1 MNRFSAILG
10 LLAIAALSALIGAR
24 AQVIDWVPFE
34 PAPSEFPREA
44 FRTIVP
50 QSCGGTAARANPPGQ
65 DPGVRAGA
73 ASAGGFLPGLSA
85 NELAI
90 ANTAAFWYSQPW
102 TLTGQVGGLGPRYA
116 TNGCFECHAYPAPGG
131 SSPIPNTEVALANLN
146 GATNTVP
153 SFITS
158 NGPTRIPYQ
167 ISTGSILKLYTV
179 KGMTGAEGCTL
190 AQPDFPALLTNN
202 DLSYHIPVPL
212 FGLGLV
218 EATPSANFIAA
229 QTTLPGGVSWTL
241 ASLGIT
247 SGRFNHS
254 VDGISTLGWK
264 GGVSSI
270 KGFSDLALSVDL
282 GVSSV
287 TYPRKDDE
295 VASCIFNPVP
305 DDFGPRL
312 TRLSPNSASV
322 SADYSS
328 QSDLYSAFIKYLAP
342 PAAVTSYISSV
353 VGAVTTAS
361 IANGR
366 ARFISDGCVAC
377 HTQDQTTGANVAIA
391 SPTYKSYTY
400 TPWSDYALHNMGTG
414 LRDGLSFGAA
424 GPQDFRTSAL
434 WGTGQRY
441 FFLHDGRTQ
450 DLNAVIQAHKSTGS
464 EASTTVDNFN
474 ADSTGNQQDILN
486 FLRSL

>member
-1 MNRFSAILG
+1 M
-10 LLAIAALSALIGAR
+10 
-24 AQVIDWVPFE
+24 
-34 PAPSEFPREA
+34 
-44 FRTIVP
+44 
-50 QSCGGTAARANPPGQ
+50 
-65 DPGVRAGA
+65 
-73 ASAGGFLPGLSA
+73 
-85 NELAI
+85 
-90 ANTAAFWYSQPW
+90 
-102 TLTGQVGGLGPRYA
+102 
-116 TNGCFECHAYPAPGG
+116 
-131 SSPIPNTEVALANLN
+131 
-146 GATNTVP
+146 
-153 SFITS
+153 
-158 NGPTRIPYQ
+158 
-167 ISTGSILKLYTV
+167 
-179 KGMTGAEGCTL
+179 
-190 AQPDFPALLTNN
+190 
-202 DLSYHIPVPL
+202 
-212 FGLGLV
+212 
-218 EATPSANFIAA
+218 
-229 QTTLPGGVSWTL
+229 
-241 ASLGIT
+241 
-247 SGRFNHS
+247 
-254 VDGISTLGWK
+254 
-264 GGVSSI
+264 
-270 KGFSDLALSVDL
+270 
-282 GVSSV
+282 
-287 TYPRKDDE
+287 
-295 VASCIFNPVP
+295 
-305 DDFGPRL
+305 
-312 TRLSPNSASV
+312 SPNSASV

>member
-190 AQPDFPALLTNN
+190 AQPDFPALDTGESR
-202 DLSYHIPVPL
+202 DHV
-212 FGLGLV
+212 GQV
-218 EATPSANFIAA
+218 
-229 QTTLPGGVSWTL
+229 
-241 ASLGIT
+241 
-247 SGRFNHS
+247 
-254 VDGISTLGWK
+254 
-264 GGVSSI
+264 
-270 KGFSDLALSVDL
+270 
-282 GVSSV
+282 
-287 TYPRKDDE
+287 
-295 VASCIFNPVP
+295 
-305 DDFGPRL
+305 
-312 TRLSPNSASV
+312 
-322 SADYSS
+322 
-328 QSDLYSAFIKYLAP
+328 QS
-342 PAAVTSYISSV
+342 
-353 VGAVTTAS
+353 
-361 IANGR
+361 
-366 ARFISDGCVAC
+366 
-377 HTQDQTTGANVAIA
+377 
-391 SPTYKSYTY
+391 
-400 TPWSDYALHNMGTG
+400 
-414 LRDGLSFGAA
+414 
-424 GPQDFRTSAL
+424 
-434 WGTGQRY
+434 
-441 FFLHDGRTQ
+441 
-450 DLNAVIQAHKSTGS
+450 
-464 EASTTVDNFN
+464 
-474 ADSTGNQQDILN
+474 
-486 FLRSL
+486 